1 MGLYSGT
8 VDEQYVEY
16 SKPQE
21 NGNKTDVRWLVLA
34 DSRGIGM
41 QVVGRPLVNFSAR
54 NFTDEDLENAEHQ
67 FELRKRPFITL
78 NLDLQQ
84 MGVGGDN
91 AWGARTHPEFR
102 LTAKPYSFSF
112 TLIPL
117 NLKNDQPAV
126 EARAIR
132 RGSNS
137 R

>member
-1 MGLYSGT
+1 
-8 VDEQYVEY
+8 
-16 SKPQE
+16 
-21 NGNKTDVRWLVLA
+21 
-34 DSRGIGM
+34 M